1 VIGWQRCAAVAAAL
15 SVLGCAERPAHPNV
29 VLVIIDDLGWR
40 DTGVYGSE
48 FYETP
53 NIDRFAA
60 EGARFTQ
67 FYAASPVC
75 SPTRASIMTGKH
87 PARLHIT
94 NWIGGEQNGQLLQ
107 AEYERQLPLDEF
119 TLGEAF
125 RSEGYATGYIGK
137 WHLGDGE
144 FLPGSQGFDTTI
156 AVNGAGQ
163 PATYFF
169 PYHRDRPSIWDVPDL
184 EDGREGEYL
193 TDRLTDEALKF
204 IDGHRD
210 GPFFLVLAHYAVHTP
225 LESKEELAATYR
237 VKAEQLAPIGGSAA
251 LGEGDGAFTKAR
263 QDHAVYAG
271 MIASVDE
278 SLGRVM
284 ARLDTLAIGRNT
296 IVVFVSDNGGLSTVQ
311 GNQAGGP
318 TSNGPLRAGKGW
330 LYEGGV
336 RIPLLI
342 RSPGRVAAGTV
353 VEAPGVTMDLYPTL
367 LALAGLGLHAE
378 QHLDA
383 TDLTPVLRGEAPPS
397 PPTLS
402 WHFPH
407 YHGSGNTPSGAVRQ
421 GSWKLVEWFETGRAE
436 LYDLDADVG
445 ESRDLA
451 SQMPGKAAVLARD
464 LFDWRARVGAAMP
477 TSNPERPAARN
488 E

>member
-1 VIGWQRCAAVAAAL
+1 VIGWQRCAAVAATL
-15 SVLGCAERPAHPNV
+15 GVLGCAERPAHPNV

-40 DTGVYGSE
+40 DTGAYGSE

-53 NIDRFAA
+53 NIDRFAV

-107 AEYERQLPLDEF
+107 AEYERQLPLEEF

-137 WHLGDGE
+137 WHLGAGE

-169 PYHRDRPSIWDVPDL
+169 PYHRDRPSIWDVPGL
-184 EDGREGEYL
+184 EDGPEGEYL

-210 GPFFLVLAHYAVHTP
+210 GPFFLVLSHYAVHTP
-225 LESKEELAATYR
+225 LESKEELAAIYR
-237 VKAEQLAPIGGSAA
+237 VKAEQLPALGASAG
-251 LGEGDGAFTKAR
+251 LGEGDGAFTKVR

-278 SLGRVM
+278 SLGRIM

-311 GNQAGGP
+311 RNQAGGP
-318 TSNGPLRAGKGW
+318 TSNAPLRAGKGW

-336 RIPLLI
+336 RIPLLV
-342 RSPGRVAAGTV
+342 RAPGRVAPGIV
-353 VEAPGVTMDLYPTL
+353 VDAPAMTMDLYPTL
-367 LALAGLGLHAE
+367 LALAGLNLHAE

-383 TDLTPVLRGEAPPS
+383 TDLTPILRGEVVPS

-421 GSWKLVEWFETGRAE
+421 GSWKLIEWFETGQAE

-445 ESRDLA
+445 ESRDLG
-451 SQMPGKAAVLARD
+451 SQMPGKAAELARD
-464 LFDWRARVGAAMP
+464 LFELRARLGAVMP
-477 TSNPERPAARN
+477 QPNPGWTPRRN